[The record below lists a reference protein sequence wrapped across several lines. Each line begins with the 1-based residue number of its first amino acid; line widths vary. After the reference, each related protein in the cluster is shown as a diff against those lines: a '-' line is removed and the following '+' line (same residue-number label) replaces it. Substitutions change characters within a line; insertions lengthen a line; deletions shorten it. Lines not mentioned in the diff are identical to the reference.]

1 MQNYSFFCYY
11 SNNHYSFA
19 DLFFGQWTDCR
30 LHMRI
35 FKERKLL
42 TQWVRGE
49 RSAGKTIG
57 FVPTMG
63 ALHAGHLALVQRARR
78 ENDLVVCSIFVN
90 PIQFDKTDDLAT
102 YPRMPAKDLALL
114 ESAECDAVFCPDTEE
129 MYPEKVQ
136 KKFDFGHLDK
146 VMEGKH
152 RKGHFNGV
160 AIVVDKL
167 FNIVTPHRAY
177 FGEKDFQQL
186 QIIRTMVKLEGHQTA
201 VVGCPTVRESDG
213 LAMSSR
219 NTRLTSEQRQ
229 EAPRIYKALLK
240 AKQLF
245 PAQSAEATRMQV
257 ISDINASPLLE
268 VEYCE
273 IVCPDTLLPI
283 KQFRN
288 GKVAVCCVAVYAGTV
303 RLIDN
308 LAINS

>member
-1 MQNYSFFCYY
+1 MN
-11 SNNHYSFA
+11 
-19 DLFFGQWTDCR
+19 
-30 LHMRI
+30 I
-35 FKERKLL
+35 FKERKIL
-42 TQWVRGE
+42 TQWVQDK

-63 ALHAGHLALVQRARR
+63 ALHAGHLSLVNRARS
-78 ENDLVVCSIFVN
+78 ENDVVVCSIFVN
-90 PIQFDKTDDLAT
+90 PIQFDKADDLAT
-102 YPRMPAKDLALL
+102 YPRMPGKDLAML
-114 ESAECDAVFCPDTEE
+114 ESAKCDAVFCPDTEE
-129 MYPEKVQ
+129 MYPEKTQ
-136 KKFDFGHLDK
+136 KVFDFGHLDK

-167 FNIVTPHRAY
+167 FAIVTPHRAY

-186 QIIRTMVKLEGHQTA
+186 QIIRTMVKMEGHQTV
-201 VVGCPTVRESDG
+201 VVGCPTVREPDG

-219 NTRLTSEQRQ
+219 NARLTREQRK

-240 AKQLF
+240 AKQLY
-245 PAQSAEATRMQV
+245 PDQSADDIRKHVTA
-257 ISDINASPLLE
+257 DINASPSLE

-273 IVCPDTLLPI
+273 IVCPDTLLPV
-283 KQFRN
+283 KQYRN
-288 GKVAVCCVAVYAGTV
+288 DDIAVCCVAVNAGTV